1 MNEMSGGPDSEMKE
15 IRTLRKIGLE
25 SQEEKRKKVR
35 LLVNAGGSAFCLGL
49 GMVAESKIETE
60 SRRYPYSR

>member
-1 MNEMSGGPDSEMKE
+1 VNEMSGGPDSEKKE
-15 IRTLRKIGLE
+15 IRPLKKTGLE
-25 SQEEKRKKVR
+25 WEEEKRKKVR
-35 LLVNAGGSAFCLGL
+35 LLVNAGGSALCLEL